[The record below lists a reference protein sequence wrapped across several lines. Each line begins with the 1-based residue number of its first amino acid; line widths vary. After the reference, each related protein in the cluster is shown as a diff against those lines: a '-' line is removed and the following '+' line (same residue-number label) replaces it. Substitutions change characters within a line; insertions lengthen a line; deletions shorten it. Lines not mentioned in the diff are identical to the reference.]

1 MTRRQH
7 TLRTPVEVTGIGL
20 HSGEETKVR
29 VAPAPPDHG
38 IEFVRIDIED
48 APSVPAF
55 IANQSPK
62 DRRTRLVRDRV
73 EVETVEHFLAACKGL
88 GVDNLRVEMTGP
100 EFPGVDGSALPFVE
114 LLESGGIVEQKA
126 AAKTFRLEEPVFV
139 REGNATLVA
148 LPTEKD
154 VLTLQYVASF
164 DEPGVDSGS
173 YQFDIEPETF
183 KKEIAGS
190 RTFVLASEVEQLQAA
205 GLGKGAT
212 RENTVVLGDPDT
224 ELRVEGEPVR
234 HKMLDLLG
242 DLSLLGADL
251 IGHVIATRSGHATNA
266 ELVRRLLAIM
276 QAKEVSGVIE
286 RESGMDIRRILE
298 QLPHRYP
305 FLLIDRVIEVEG
317 FRRAVGI
324 KNVTINE
331 PFFQGHFPDI
341 PLMPGVLQLEAMAQ
355 LAGMLLLRKLEF
367 SGKLAVLWSMDKVK
381 LRGGVTPGDQLRLEV
396 ETVRIKGDTIK
407 VKGTGSVAG
416 RPVCEADLMFTMLEA

>member
-1 MTRRQH
+1 MSRRQH
-7 TLRTPVEVTGIGL
+7 TLRTPVEVTGVGL
-20 HSGEETKVR
+20 HTGEETRVR

-38 IEFVRIDIED
+38 IEFVRTDIED
-48 APSVPAF
+48 APSVPAL
-55 IANQSPK
+55 IGNQSPK

-88 GVDNLRVEMTGP
+88 GVDNLRVEMSGS
-100 EFPGVDGSALPFVE
+100 EFPGVDGSAMPFVE
-114 LLESGGIVEQKA
+114 LLESGGLVEQKPE
-126 AAKTFRLEEPVFV
+126 AKVFRLEEPVFV
-139 REGNATLVA
+139 RDGNATLVA
-148 LPTEKD
+148 LPTDKD

-164 DEPGVDSGS
+164 EEPGVDSGS
-173 YQFDIEPETF
+173 YQFDIDAETF
-183 KKEIAGS
+183 KSEIAS
-190 RTFVLASEVEQLQAA
+190 ARTFCLASEVEALQAA

-212 RENTVVLGDPDT
+212 RDNTVVLGDPDT
-224 ELRVEGEPVR
+224 ELRMVGEPVR
-234 HKMLDLLG
+234 HKMLDLVG
-242 DLSLLGADL
+242 DLSLLGSDL
-251 IGHVIATRSGHATNA
+251 IAHVIATRSGHATNA
-266 ELVRRLLAIM
+266 ELVRRLLAIIE
-276 QAKEVSGVIE
+276 AKETSGLVE

-305 FLLIDRVIEVEG
+305 FLLIDRVIEVQG
-317 FRRAVGI
+317 FQRAVGI

-355 LAGMLLLRKLEF
+355 LSGMLLLRKLEF

-407 VKGTGSVAG
+407 VRGSGSVAG
-416 RPVCEADLMFTMLEA
+416 RPVCEAELMFTMLEA

>member
-1 MTRRQH
+1 MET
-7 TLRTPVEVTGIGL
+7 TGIGL
-20 HSGEETKVR
+20 HSGEETRVR
-29 VAPAPPDHG
+29 IAPAPPDSG
-38 IEFVRIDIED
+38 IEFVRIDLED

-55 IANQSPK
+55 IAHQSPK
-62 DRRTRLVRDRV
+62 DRRTRLVRDRI
-73 EVETVEHFLAACKGL
+73 EVETVEHFLAAAKAL
-88 GVDNLRVEMTGP
+88 GVDNLRVEMTGS
-100 EFPGVDGSALPFVE
+100 EFPGLDGSALPFFE

-126 AAKTFRLEEPVFV
+126 AAKVFRLEEPVFV
-139 REGNATLVA
+139 REGDATLVA
-148 LPTEKD
+148 LPTD
-154 VLTLQYVASF
+154 GDTLTLQYVASF

-173 YQFDIEPETF
+173 YQFDLTPEVF
-183 KKEIAGS
+183 REEIAS
-190 RTFVLASEVEQLQAA
+190 ARTFCLASEVEALQAA

-224 ELRVEGEPVR
+224 EMRMTGEPVR
-234 HKMLDLLG
+234 HKMLDLIG
-242 DLSLLGADL
+242 DLSLLGSDL
-251 IGHVIATRSGHATNA
+251 VAHVIATRSGHSTNA

-276 QAKEVSGVIE
+276 QAKETSGEIE

-367 SGKLAVLWSMDKVK
+367 SGKLAVLWSLDKVK

-407 VKGTGSVAG
+407 VKGQGSVAG
-416 RPVCEADLMFTMLEA
+416 RPVCEADLMFTMLES

>member
-1 MTRRQH
+1 MSRRQH
-7 TLRTPVEVTGIGL
+7 TLRTPVEVTGVGL
-20 HSGEETKVR
+20 HTGEETRVR

-38 IEFVRIDIED
+38 IEFVRTDIED
-48 APSVPAF
+48 APSVPAL
-55 IANQSPK
+55 IGNQSPK

-88 GVDNLRVEMTGP
+88 GVDNLRVEMSGS
-100 EFPGVDGSALPFVE
+100 EFPGVDGSAMPFVE
-114 LLESGGIVEQKA
+114 LLESGGLVEQKPE
-126 AAKTFRLEEPVFV
+126 AKVFRLEEPVFV
-139 REGNATLVA
+139 RDGNATLVA

-164 DEPGVDSGS
+164 EEPGVESGS
-173 YQFDIEPETF
+173 YQFDIDPETF
-183 KKEIAGS
+183 KSEIAS
-190 RTFVLASEVEQLQAA
+190 ARTFCLASEVEALQAA

-212 RENTVVLGDPDT
+212 RDNTVVLGDPDT
-224 ELRVEGEPVR
+224 KLRMDGEPVR
-234 HKMLDLLG
+234 HKMLDLVG
-242 DLSLLGADL
+242 DLSLLGSDL
-251 IGHVIATRSGHATNA
+251 IAHVIATRSGHATNA
-266 ELVRRLLAIM
+266 ELVRRLLAIIE
-276 QAKEVSGVIE
+276 AKETSGLVE

-305 FLLIDRVIEVEG
+305 FLLIDRVIEVQG
-317 FRRAVGI
+317 FQRAVGI

-355 LAGMLLLRKLEF
+355 LSGMLLLRKLEF

-407 VKGTGSVAG
+407 VRGSGSVAG
-416 RPVCEADLMFTMLEA
+416 RPVCEAELMFTMLEA

>member
-1 MTRRQH
+1 MSRRQY
-7 TLRTPVEVTGIGL
+7 TLRTPVEVTGVGL
-20 HSGEETKVR
+20 HTGEETQVR

-38 IEFVRIDIED
+38 IEFVRTDIDD
-48 APSVPAF
+48 APSVPAL
-55 IANQSPK
+55 IGNQSPK

-88 GVDNLRVEMTGP
+88 GVDNLRVEMSGS
-100 EFPGVDGSALPFVE
+100 EFPGVDGSAAPFVE
-114 LLESGGIVEQKA
+114 LLESGGLVEQKP
-126 AAKTFRLEEPVFV
+126 AAKVFRLEEPVFV
-139 REGNATLVA
+139 RDGNATLVA

-164 DEPGVDSGS
+164 EEPGVESGS
-173 YQFDIEPETF
+173 YQFDVDPETF
-183 KKEIAGS
+183 KAEIAS
-190 RTFVLASEVEQLQAA
+190 ARTFCLASEVEALQAA

-212 RENTVVLGDPDT
+212 RDNTLVLGDPDT
-224 ELRVEGEPVR
+224 EMRMEGEPVR
-234 HKMLDLLG
+234 HKMLDLVG
-242 DLSLLGADL
+242 DLSLLGSDL
-251 IGHVIATRSGHATNA
+251 IAHVIATRSGHATNA
-266 ELVRRLLAIM
+266 ELVRRLLAIIE
-276 QAKEVSGVIE
+276 AKEASGLVE

-305 FLLIDRVIEVEG
+305 FLLIDRVIEVQG
-317 FRRAVGI
+317 FQRAVGI

-331 PFFQGHFPDI
+331 PYFQGHFPDI

-355 LAGMLLLRKLEF
+355 LSGMLLLRKLEF

-407 VKGTGSVAG
+407 VRGSGSVAG
-416 RPVCEADLMFTMLEA
+416 RPVCEAELMFTMLEA

>member
-1 MTRRQH
+1 MSRRQH
-7 TLRTPVEVTGIGL
+7 TLRTPVEVTGVGL
-20 HSGEETKVR
+20 HTGEETRIR

-38 IEFVRIDIED
+38 IEFVRVDIED

-55 IANQSPK
+55 IAHQSPK

-88 GVDNLRVEMTGP
+88 GVDNLRVEMTGS
-100 EFPGVDGSALPFVE
+100 EFPGVDGSATPFVE
-114 LLESGGIVEQKA
+114 LLESGGLVEQKSE
-126 AAKTFRLEEPVFV
+126 AKVFRLEEPVFV

-148 LPTEKD
+148 LPTDKD

-164 DEPGVDSGS
+164 DEPGVESGS
-173 YQFDIEPETF
+173 YQFDISPEVF
-183 KKEIAGS
+183 KEEIAS
-190 RTFVLASEVEQLQAA
+190 ARTFCLASEVEALQAA

-224 ELRVEGEPVR
+224 TLRMEGEPVR
-234 HKMLDLLG
+234 HKMLDLVG
-242 DLSLLGADL
+242 DLSLLGSDL
-251 IGHVIATRSGHATNA
+251 VAHVIATRSGHATNA
-266 ELVRRLLAIM
+266 ELVRRLLAII
-276 QAKEVSGVIE
+276 QAKETSGLVE

-305 FLLIDRVIEVEG
+305 FLLIDRVIEVQG
-317 FRRAVGI
+317 FQRAVGI

-407 VKGTGSVAG
+407 VRGAGSVAG
-416 RPVCEADLMFTMLEA
+416 RPVCEAELMFTMLEA